1 MSKLKYSDIV
11 QGGQGRTSNETV
23 HDSLIVLLAI
33 IIAGATAIAATLK
46 YSRTGDAPT
55 ANHTADVSKM
65 VNK

>member
-11 QGGQGRTSNETV
+11 QGGQGRTSTENV

-46 YSRTGDAPT
+46 YSHTGDTHVDPT
-55 ANHTADVSKM
+55 VKEQTK
-65 VNK
+65 